1 MGHGPVTKV
10 NLEGPQSPR
19 RSEKPP
25 PAGHPPFVLMPL
37 SSQVEDLKSQ
47 LASKDDSQR
56 LVEQEIKEKLREAQE
71 YSQIQKELESEKA
84 R

>member
-1 MGHGPVTKV
+1 
-10 NLEGPQSPR
+10 
-19 RSEKPP
+19 
-25 PAGHPPFVLMPL
+25 MPL